1 MTRQSFVED
10 LREERDRL
18 RVQSDKLARRVGWM
32 EGLLNRLKTDYP
44 ETREEIE
51 RSLNALAAYIER
63 EFGIKKDFA
72 EGEG

>member
-32 EGLLNRLKTDYP
+32 ERLFEQVKAQHP
-44 ETREEIE
+44 STRKEID
-51 RSLNALAAYIER
+51 RSLNALAVHIEK
-63 EFGIKKDFA
+63 EFA

>member
-1 MTRQSFVED
+1 MTCQSFVED

-18 RVQSDKLARRVGWM
+18 RVQNDKLARRVGWM
-32 EGLLNRLKTDYP
+32 EGLLDRIETDYP

-63 EFGIKKDFA
+63 EFGIKKDFG